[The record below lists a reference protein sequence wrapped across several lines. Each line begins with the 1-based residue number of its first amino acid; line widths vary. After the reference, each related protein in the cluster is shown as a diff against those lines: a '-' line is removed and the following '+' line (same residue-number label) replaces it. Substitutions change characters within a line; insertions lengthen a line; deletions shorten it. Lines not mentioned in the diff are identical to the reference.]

1 MRRLL
6 LKYWIN
12 PMDLP
17 TEFVLFGG
25 TSGMH
30 RVREEVERALSC
42 DLPVLIRGESGTGK
56 TTMAQ
61 YIHSRSNRS
70 SLPFLKLSCAAVS
83 PEQAETALFG
93 SAESAGDGFK
103 SFGINQLSRES
114 GSTLL
119 LEDAGAIDQ
128 GLKRKIRCWL
138 REMNCNCVKGEVV
151 RVSQMRVIC
160 TAGCGIEGSGG
171 GDRAFDQLLDQN
183 GFLAL
188 SLLALRDRRQD
199 IPEICDFL
207 LHKVARRYGK
217 RGERIGLDT
226 LQQLMDWDWPGNLTE
241 LENWI
246 ARSLILGIQGAP
258 SLEMKQSQQKARL
271 KENLPL
277 FEPPQGE
284 SAHLAEEISPELMVE
299 VLQANG
305 WSRRRAAEQLQI
317 SYGALLR
324 KLHNAEIPYR
334 RRGHTAGRMHGQQL

>member
-83 PEQAETALFG
+83 SEQAETALFG
-93 SAESAGDGFK
+93 SAESAGDGLK
-103 SFGINQLSRES
+103 PFGINQLLRER

-128 GLKRKIRCWL
+128 GLQRKIRCWL
-138 REMNCNCVKGEVV
+138 REMNCNCVKGDVV

-171 GDRAFDQLLDQN
+171 GDRAFDQLLDQG
-183 GFLAL
+183 GFLTL
-188 SLLALRDRRQD
+188 SLLAGH
-199 IPEICDFL
+199 PEFP
-207 LHKVARRYGK
+207 KSETA
-217 RGERIGLDT
+217 
-226 LQQLMDWDWPGNLTE
+226 QSSSQ
-241 LENWI
+241 
-246 ARSLILGIQGAP
+246 AP
-258 SLEMKQSQQKARL
+258 SDCPANPNPSVAGACRARCALPVSRTVEQPYARGNRKSQEYPVCDRVTPIK
-271 KENLPL
+271 K
-277 FEPPQGE
+277 
-284 SAHLAEEISPELMVE
+284 V
-299 VLQANG
+299 
-305 WSRRRAAEQLQI
+305 
-317 SYGALLR
+317 
-324 KLHNAEIPYR
+324 
-334 RRGHTAGRMHGQQL
+334 